1 MIHHSQCPTHRQQSA
16 LPCQTPVSVKKSL
29 VCAVYRPAMQ
39 KIDEVLSIHVH
50 VHVLYVHVVYIPLC
64 IHTVETSQPLVVN
77 TAATVLVPP
86 DPDCLEME
94 ENECVQSFVSC
105 GCGCQLSGVKSC
117 SGQFSLDHFL
127 EFRGQSRS

>member
-16 LPCQTPVSVKKSL
+16 LPCQTPVSVKKIL

-39 KIDEVLSIHVH
+39 KIDEVLIIH
-50 VHVLYVHVVYIPLC
+50 VHVLYVPYHVVYIPLC

-77 TAATVLVPP
+77 TAAIVLVPP

-94 ENECVQSFVSC
+94 ENDCVQSFVLC
-105 GCGCQLSGVKSC
+105 GCGSQLWGGKAC

-127 EFRGQSRS
+127 ELGASARS